1 MKKTLIQI
9 GVVAGMVLVPYSLAG
24 TSKKDTR
31 LTDRQQIELLTLKTQ
46 ELDERLGQV
55 EGIEK
60 VLWARTQELHEQVLK
75 LQGDPS
81 LDKAVYKVQAE
92 LNDVDARVAQLER
105 PEVEEDAK

>member
-9 GVVAGMVLVPYSLAG
+9 GIVCVLVIAPYEIFG
-24 TSKKDTR
+24 KPKDTR

-46 ELDERLGQV
+46 ELDERLGEV

-92 LNDVDARVAQLER
+92 LNDVDARVSQLER
-105 PEVEEDAK
+105 PEVDDEAK